1 MKGGDLMDISTET
14 LTREELAVVLD
25 ALANYIEYVD
35 ERKSCLIKRQARSTV
50 QLDQLVLQALMDES
64 VKDLK
69 DMAIG
74 FNSLIKKRLKCFE
87 EFNKLAYIVDPVCID
102 EMHDLAKVSGLKG
115 IERQSIFHA
124 LNQKATAKRYARD
137 NNRKYEDLTL
147 IVAHLGGGISV
158 GLHHKGKVIDVNE
171 ALLGDGPFSPER
183 TGTLP
188 AGQLAT
194 LCFSGKYTLEE
205 IKKMIAGKG
214 GLVSYLGT
222 SNGVE
227 ISNRI
232 HNGDRE
238 AEFYFHAMAYQIS
251 KEIGALYFVAQG
263 NVDAIIATGGLAY
276 NSDLMGFLKEYI
288 NPIRTLTIYPGENE
302 MQSLAEGVLRVL
314 EGSEEAL
321 IY

>member
-1 MKGGDLMDISTET
+1 M
-14 LTREELAVVLD
+14 
-25 ALANYIEYVD
+25 
-35 ERKSCLIKRQARSTV
+35 AR
-50 QLDQLVLQALMDES
+50 
-64 VKDLK
+64 
-69 DMAIG
+69 
-74 FNSLIKKRLKCFE
+74 

-188 AGQLAT
+188 AGQLAA